1 MFVFSKE
8 KSFFNLIKR
17 KFFPFHK
24 SKEVKKIFSI
34 LSQDSENKQVAMFVG
49 GCVRKYLS
57 NEKIDDIDI
66 ATVYTPHQVIEKFKN
81 SNIEVKKT
89 GIDHGTLT
97 LVLNNRNFE
106 ITTLREDISTDG
118 RHANVSFTDNWDKD
132 SERRDFTIN
141 AIYLNQKG
149 KVFDP
154 QLGAEDLKKKEI
166 KFIGDPQ
173 QRIKEDYLRIL
184 RYIRFSIQYE
194 DFKEDSAA
202 LKAIQLNLN
211 GITKLSKERVYSE
224 LEKILKLKNFE
235 DIFKSKMLLDIFRLI
250 FPEFKYLERAKNF
263 TKIRSLKEINL
274 QKDIILASLL
284 IDSSNNHE
292 YFSHKHHVSNE
303 IKNILNFYAKC
314 LKLTN
319 QNQNFFEKDLRKNIF
334 YHGKEKIKLVFL
346 LYSIINDKIEPSK
359 LATFISKV
367 DGILIPKFPIS
378 GDYLKKHGY
387 KTGKIL
393 GKKLKSLEEKWIE
406 NNFVM
411 DKKVVEKS
419 LDEINKN

>member
-1 MFVFSKE
+1 MPVFSKE

-34 LSQDSENKQVAMFVG
+34 LSEGSENKQVAMFVG

-66 ATVYTPHQVIEKFKN
+66 ATIYTPHQVIEKFKN

-154 QLGAEDLKKKEI
+154 QLGVKDLKKKEI

-211 GITKLSKERVYSE
+211 GITELSKERVYSE

-235 DIFKSKMLLDIFRLI
+235 DIFKSQMLLDIFRLI
-250 FPEFKYLERAKNF
+250 FPEFKYLERAKSF

-292 YFSHKHHVSNE
+292 YFFHKHHVSNE
-303 IKNILNFYAKC
+303 IKNILNFYAKY
-314 LKLTN
+314 LKLI
-319 QNQNFFEKDLRKNIF
+319 NQNFFEKDLRKNIF

-346 LYSIINDKIEPSK
+346 FYSIINDEIEPSK
-359 LATFISKV
+359 LAAFISKV
-367 DGILIPKFPIS
+367 DRMLIPKFPIS
-378 GDYLKKHGY
+378 GDYLKKRGY

>member
-1 MFVFSKE
+1 MLVFSKE

-17 KFFPFHK
+17 KFFPFYK

-34 LSQDSENKQVAMFVG
+34 LSQGSENKQVAMFVG

-66 ATVYTPHQVIEKFKN
+66 ATIYTPHQVIEKFKN

-118 RHANVSFTDNWDKD
+118 RHANVSFTDNWGKD

-154 QLGAEDLKKKEI
+154 QLGVEDLKKKKI

-194 DFKEDSAA
+194 DFKEDSVV

-263 TKIRSLKEINL
+263 TKIRNLKEINL

-314 LKLTN
+314 LKLI
-319 QNQNFFEKDLRKNIF
+319 NQNFFEKDLRKNIF

-346 LYSIINDKIEPSK
+346 LYSIINDEIEPSK
-359 LATFISKV
+359 LAAFISKV

-378 GDYLKKHGY
+378 GDYLKKRGY

>member
-1 MFVFSKE
+1 MFVFFKE
-8 KSFFNLIKR
+8 KNFFNLIKR

-34 LSQDSENKQVAMFVG
+34 LGQGSENKQVTMFVG
-49 GCVRKYLS
+49 GCVRKYLL

-66 ATVYTPHQVIEKFKN
+66 ATVYTPDQVIEKFKN

-154 QLGAEDLKKKEI
+154 QLGVEDLKKKEI

-194 DFKEDSAA
+194 DFKEDNTV
-202 LKAIQLNLN
+202 LKAIQLNLH

-224 LEKILKLKNFE
+224 LEKIIKLKNFE

-250 FPEFKYLERAKNF
+250 FPEFKYLERVKNF
-263 TKIRSLKEINL
+263 TKIRSLKQINL

-314 LKLTN
+314 LKLIN

-334 YHGKEKIKLVFL
+334 YYGKEKIKLVFL
-346 LYSIINDKIEPSK
+346 LYSIINDTIEPSK
-359 LATFISKV
+359 LETFMSKV